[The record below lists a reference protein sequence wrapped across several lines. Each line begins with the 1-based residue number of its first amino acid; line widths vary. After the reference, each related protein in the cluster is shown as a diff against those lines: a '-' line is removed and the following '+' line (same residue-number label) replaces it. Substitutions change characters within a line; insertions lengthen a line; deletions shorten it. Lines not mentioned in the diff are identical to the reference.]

1 MNPILTLKMTGIL
14 VFLRDFIESVGSEID
29 STREKF
35 GVVNILPDKLPPGEF
50 CAMFVKVQY
59 NSRTM

>member
-1 MNPILTLKMTGIL
+1 MCLMKPILTLKMTGIL

-50 CAMFVKVQY
+50 GVMFVEVKY
-59 NSRTM
+59 I

>member
-1 MNPILTLKMTGIL
+1 MTGIL
-14 VFLRDFIESVGSEID
+14 VFLRDFIDGVSSEID

-50 CAMFVKVQY
+50 GVMFVEVHL
-59 NSRTM
+59 NSTNTRNM